1 MDKLLSYPGFRARGT
16 ASVFTRIAEWSRP
29 VWARPFALSK
39 TRYPG
44 QDHRNPYPEGLLNRK
59 NKSFLRNV
67 YLDGDARNELQA
79 GLKNFDI

>member
-16 ASVFTRIAEWSRP
+16 ASVFTRIAGWSRP
-29 VWARPFALSK
+29 VRVRPFALSK

-44 QDHRNPYPEGLLNRK
+44 QDHRNPYTEGLNRK
-59 NKSFLRNV
+59 NNSFLRNV